1 MFGTANETR
10 RVNGWRV
17 NEHRGVNGEVGCL
30 KAKQEGR
37 EERGH
42 RERSGAGYRQ
52 EGGVE
57 VGKREF
63 GGAEVL
69 TWQRGYM
76 NHGRG
81 NSEPTKNLK
90 PALFVLRN
98 IL

>member
-1 MFGTANETR
+1 MVLGTDR
-10 RVNGWRV
+10 R
-17 NEHRGVNGEVGCL
+17 
-30 KAKQEGR
+30 
-37 EERGH
+37 
-42 RERSGAGYRQ
+42 
-52 EGGVE
+52 GGVE